1 MARPAIRLIS
11 KNFVFHPAFQYLL
24 TAMRHL
30 SETKKRQPSEIG
42 QGSASLGMTVILILV
57 VSVLLGTGAP
67 LHAAASL
74 PAAPDQ
80 PAAAAAAGSPPV
92 SVVVIPIR
100 QQIAKPVLYV
110 LRRGLKQAIERRADV
125 VILDMKTPG
134 GALDVTFEIMEALDK
149 FPGRTITF
157 VNTEAISAGAFISAV
172 TDDIF
177 FTPDGVIGAAAPVM
191 AFGGEIDTSMKQKVV
206 SYLKARVRA
215 ISEGKGY
222 RGQVISAMIDADYE
236 LKIDDTVLKPKGEL
250 LSLTAAEASATYGSP
265 AQPLLAAG
273 ITPNIETL
281 LTQSYGAGR
290 YQITQLEVT
299 WSEHCAEYLNR
310 FSSVLLGLG
319 LLALF
324 IEFKTPGFGLFGLTG
339 ILLLVTVF
347 FGHSIAG
354 LSGHEPVLFFA
365 LGLALVVIEL
375 VFFPGVVLIAL
386 TGIGLILG
394 SLVWSMA
401 DLWPNEPV
409 TFSGE
414 VFIGPLTTVA
424 LGISTAIVL
433 AFLLLRFLPRG
444 WFWDR
449 MILTAAITS
458 STSQI
463 TTSESQPTLIGR
475 TGVAVT
481 PLYPSGHIE
490 IDGRHYEAKL
500 AMGSAEIGSA
510 VVVTAQTEFGMIVEK
525 A

>member
-1 MARPAIRLIS
+1 MVSPPIRPTS
-11 KNFVFHPAFQYLL
+11 TNFVFHPAFQYFLA
-24 TAMRHL
+24 AMRHGP
-30 SETKKRQPSEIG
+30 EMKKRQPSGIG
-42 QGSASLGMTVILILV
+42 QESASLGMTVILMLV
-57 VSVLLGTGAP
+57 VSVLLGNTTP
-67 LHAAASL
+67 LQAAASL

-80 PAAAAAAGSPPV
+80 LSPSASGGPPV

-177 FTPDGVIGAAAPVM
+177 FTPDGVMGAAAPVM
-191 AFGGEIDTSMKQKVV
+191 AFGGEIDASMKQKIV

-236 LKIDDTVLKPKGEL
+236 LKIGETVLKPKGEL
-250 LSLTAAEASATYGSP
+250 LSLTAAEASATYGNP

-324 IEFKTPGFGLFGLTG
+324 IEFKTPGFGLFGFTG
-339 ILLLVTVF
+339 ILLLLTVF

-409 TFSGE
+409 TFSGD
-414 VFIGPLTTVA
+414 VFIDPLTSVA
-424 LGISTAIVL
+424 LGISTAIVM

-449 MILTAAITS
+449 MILSAAITS
-458 STSQI
+458 STSQV
-463 TTSESQPTLIGR
+463 TTSESQATLIGR
-475 TGVAVT
+475 TGLAVT

-490 IDGRHYEAKL
+490 IDGHHYEARL
-500 AMGSAEIGSA
+500 AMGSAENGSL
-510 VVVTAQTEFGMIVEK
+510 VVVTAQTEFGIIVEK